1 MKSTLKNLAALILAM
16 TLLLLPTAS
25 LAASENLPKDYEGN
39 SNYLIDIRNPESI
52 ISSTT
57 GKICVISAVALP
69 NTTVTLY
76 SLNTSSNTYEKMYAE
91 GKALEATVGASGL
104 YAQSIELKSGLN
116 NIMVVASANGE
127 VIETVKLEI
136 TLLKSSVS
144 DNVKSLWQSLL
155 SY

>member
-1 MKSTLKNLAALILAM
+1 MLYKKIIPFVIAAMLVMLPVIAM
-16 TLLLLPTAS
+16 AS
-25 LAASENLPKDYEGN
+25 SDNLPADYSG
-39 SNYLIDIRNPESI
+39 SVNYLIDIRNPESI

-57 GKICVISAVALP
+57 NKACVISAIALP
-69 NTTVTLY
+69 GTTVTLY
-76 SLNTSSNTYEKMYAE
+76 SLNRETNTYDKIYAD

-104 YAQSIELKSGLN
+104 YAQNIELKSGLN
-116 NIMVVASANGE
+116 SIMVVASANGE
-127 VIETVKLEI
+127 TIETVKLEI

>member
-1 MKSTLKNLAALILAM
+1 MKFTIKKLTALILA
-16 TLLLLPTAS
+16 TALIILPIVS
-25 LAASENLPKDYEGN
+25 LAAADNLPKDYEGN
-39 SNYLIDIRNPESI
+39 SNYLIDIRNPESV

-57 GKICVISAVALP
+57 GKICVISAIALP

-76 SLNTSSNTYEKMYAE
+76 SLSTSTNTYEKMYID

-104 YAQSIELKSGLN
+104 YAQSIELKNGLN
-116 NIMVVASANGE
+116 NIMVVASSNGE

-144 DNVKSLWQSLL
+144 ENVKSLWQSLL